1 MKHIL
6 LLLASLCLTAT
17 AQVKVA
23 IFSIND
29 FHAAFVRNDY
39 KGIAGAPSL
48 FQTLDS
54 LKRVY
59 PVHLTVSAGD
69 NFGGSFF
76 YNATHGALM
85 PVLLNDLG
93 IRISALGNH
102 EFDEGQRALAQK
114 WADSPLRPQGWD
126 LTYVCANVR
135 QASARRIPDFA
146 RPVVSVPLT
155 LPGGQTL
162 RVAVAG
168 LITSMTPQ
176 QASTR
181 RLSGLHF
188 DGRYTAVLDSVMAL
202 PEGSLVEGAHLRLL
216 LTHIGTAANE
226 AGLPEW
232 EDQDADWLKRID
244 GNRWHGVLSSHT
256 HQTVC
261 GTINEPGIPVVQGNW
276 HGDYISML
284 VCTVDTAEMRV
295 TSVEPQLVRVTPKQQ
310 LEAGPARLQA
320 QIDSLLQHTRTAG
333 GTPIGDRLTYAS
345 HTLTHDRNNKFT
357 QTELGTLVCRSYAEA
372 YRQAAKLSPKE
383 VVIGCSHFGTIRA
396 NLTQGPVS
404 VLDVGE
410 TLPFANRLRAYRLT
424 GKQIQQL
431 VEFGLHN
438 TRFGWLQTSY
448 LRVEQDAESHVTR
461 LMYEAPD
468 HSLRTLKPKQK
479 YVLVTD
485 DYITTGGDGYS
496 PDFFPEKQAIE
507 LPQLPTTTD
516 AFINYLR
523 AQESI

>member
-1 MKHIL
+1 M
-6 LLLASLCLTAT
+6 
-17 AQVKVA
+17 
-23 IFSIND
+23 
-29 FHAAFVRNDY
+29 
-39 KGIAGAPSL
+39 
-48 FQTLDS
+48 
-54 LKRVY
+54 
-59 PVHLTVSAGD
+59 
-69 NFGGSFF
+69 
-76 YNATHGALM
+76 
-85 PVLLNDLG
+85 
-93 IRISALGNH
+93 
-102 EFDEGQRALAQK
+102 
-114 WADSPLRPQGWD
+114 
-126 LTYVCANVR
+126 CANVR

-276 HGDYISML
+276 HGDCISML

-295 TSVEPQLVRVTPKQQ
+295 TAVEPQLVRVTPKQK
-310 LEAGPARLQA
+310 LEPGPARLQA
-320 QIDSLLQHTRTAG
+320 QIDSLLQHTLTAG
-333 GTPIGDRLTYAS
+333 GTPIGDRLTFAS
-345 HTLTHDRNNKFT
+345 HTLTHDRNNKYT

-372 YRQAAKLSPKE
+372 YRRAAKAGPKE

-396 NLTQGPVS
+396 GLPKGEIS

-410 TLPFANRLRAYRLT
+410 TLPFANKLRAYCLT
-424 GKQIQQL
+424 GEQIRQL
-431 VEFGLHN
+431 VDFGLHN
-438 TRFGWLQTSY
+438 ERYGWLQTGN
-448 LRVEQDAESHVTR
+448 LRITQQENGEVTKLVYVSPQQR
-461 LMYEAPD
+461 QQV
-468 HSLRTLKPKQK
+468 LKPKRK
-479 YVLVTD
+479 YYLVTD
-485 DYITTGGDGYS
+485 DYITTGGDGYD
-496 PDFFPEKQAIE
+496 PAFFPEQQAADVDG
-507 LPQLPTTTD
+507 LPTTTD

-523 AQESI
+523 QLGNL